1 MNKLKLFLLPLIILF
16 SSCEEPT
23 PPAEEPKLLSF
34 SITKEYNESLFEDV
48 VFQNIDYQDYNYT
61 FSTPVDL
68 TKLRS
73 QFTASE
79 GAIVTVNGV
88 EQKSGISYNDF
99 SSPVEYLVTNADG
112 ISVTYKITL
121 NSEPTAFTSLPIIYI
136 NTENNAP
143 IVDKENWILADLS
156 IQGVDNEY
164 SVVGLATEIRGRGN
178 TTWYN
183 PKKPYA
189 LKLDKKNELF
199 GMPKHKRWVLLAAY
213 NDKSMIRTDLAFYL
227 AEQFSNLRWKQGG
240 ELVELVLNGKFL
252 GNYYLCE
259 HIKIDENR
267 VPDGYILEID
277 VRAKEANG
285 DIFFTAE
292 NSGLKYVIKDPD
304 VIKGSTEYRYVEDF
318 INKLESDLKNLDVES
333 YSQYLDI
340 ESMVDWYLNSEVT
353 KNPDADFFIS
363 VFMNLSD
370 DGKLYMGPLW
380 DYDLA
385 FGNQI
390 YDDGEGSDNGY
401 EGFTIRDGD
410 RSKIWLKAM
419 FANDEFVTLLK
430 QKMKV
435 IADNEAQI
443 MSYIDAKHR
452 ELTLSAQYNDRL
464 WWLLTPKGSSTNQI
478 IEAYDK
484 EIKYLKDWLHGRIDW
499 LSKNIE
505 AL

>member
-1 MNKLKLFLLPLIILF
+1 MIKFKFLLLPLIMLF

-34 SITKEYNESLFEDV
+34 SITQEYNESIFEDV
-48 VFQNIDYQDYNYT
+48 IFQDIDYQVFSHT
-61 FSTPVDL
+61 FKSPVNL
-68 TKLRS
+68 TSLRAT
-73 QFTASE
+73 FTASE

-88 EQKSGISYNDF
+88 EQKSGLSYNDF

-112 ISVTYKITL
+112 ISTTYTVTL
-121 NSEPTAFTSLPIIYI
+121 NSEQTAFTSLPIIYI
-136 NTENNAP
+136 NTENSMP

-156 IQGVDNEY
+156 ILGKDNNYLVE
-164 SVVGLATEIRGRGN
+164 GLVTEIRGRGN
-178 TTWYN
+178 TTWHN

-189 LKLDKKNELF
+189 IKLDKKNEFF

-227 AEQFSNLRWKQGG
+227 AEEFSNLRWKQSG

-267 VPDGYILEID
+267 VSDGYVIEID

-285 DIFFTAE
+285 DIFFTAK

-304 VIKGSTEYRYVEDF
+304 VIKGSTEFKYVEDY
-318 INKLESDLKNLDVES
+318 INKLESDLKNFDVES
-333 YSQYLDI
+333 YSQYIDM
-340 ESMVDWYLNSEVT
+340 ESMVDWYLNSELT
-353 KNPDADFFIS
+353 KNPDAAFFIS
-363 VFMNLSD
+363 VYMNLSD

-380 DYDLA
+380 DYDLS

-401 EGFTIRDGD
+401 KGFTIRDGD

-419 FANDEFVTLLK
+419 FANEEFVTLLK
-430 QKMKV
+430 QKMRV
-435 IADNEAQI
+435 VADNEAQI
-443 MSYIDAKHR
+443 MAYIDVKHR
-452 ELTLSAQYNDRL
+452 ELTTSALCNDRM
-464 WWLLTPKGSSTNQI
+464 WGLLTPKGTSSAKI

-484 EIKYLKDWLHGRIDW
+484 EIKSLKDWLHGRIGW
-499 LSKNIE
+499 LSTNIE